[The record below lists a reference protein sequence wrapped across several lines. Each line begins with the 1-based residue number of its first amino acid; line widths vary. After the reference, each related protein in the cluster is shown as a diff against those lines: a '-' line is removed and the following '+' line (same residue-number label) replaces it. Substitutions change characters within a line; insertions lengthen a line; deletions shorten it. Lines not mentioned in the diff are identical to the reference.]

1 MARSFILCSAS
12 LEIAPTT
19 MHHVPINL
27 EARENAQ
34 SNRVHSAALAPQCP
48 MSNVRR
54 RLGTPCMFMNHDF
67 CVRPRPRAWHNCPQ

>member
-27 EARENAQ
+27 EAQENAQ
-34 SNRVHSAALAPQCP
+34 SNRVHSAALAPQRP
-48 MSNVRR
+48 MSVA
-54 RLGTPCMFMNHDF
+54 G
-67 CVRPRPRAWHNCPQ
+67 